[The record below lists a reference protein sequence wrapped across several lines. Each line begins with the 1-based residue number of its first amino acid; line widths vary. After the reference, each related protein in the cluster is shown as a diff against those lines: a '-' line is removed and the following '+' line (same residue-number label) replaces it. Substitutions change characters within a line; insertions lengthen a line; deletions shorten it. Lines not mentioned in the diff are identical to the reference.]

1 MKLLKTLLFL
11 TIILTGINKV
21 NAQPARGLNF
31 AVTTVFKD
39 YLEIKNALVVNNA
52 GLANNK
58 AGKLIWDLN
67 NVPTKDMSSD
77 QHAAWFDYLSRI
89 QSTARQVSESNSLP
103 YQRKYFSALSNALYA
118 ALKTLKLNSFTVYKQ
133 YSASN
138 DSYWLN
144 DSPAIKN
151 PYYGITEKQAVKEG
165 VTREVLAPGLKK

>member
-11 TIILTGINKV
+11 TLILTGINIV
-21 NAQPARGLNF
+21 NAQQRGLNF
-31 AVTTVFKD
+31 AVTAVFKD

-52 GLANNK
+52 GLVQNK

-67 NVPTKDMSSD
+67 MVPTKDMNNE
-77 QHAAWFDYLSRI
+77 QHSTWFDYLSRI
-89 QSTARQVSESNSLP
+89 QSTGREISESNSIS

-118 ALKTLKLNSFTVYKQ
+118 ALKTLNLNSSTIYKQ

-144 DSPAIKN
+144 DSPVIKN
-151 PYYGITEKQAVKEG
+151 PYYGITEKQGVKEG
-165 VTREVLAPGLKK
+165 TTREVLPPALKK